1 MDAKIKLMT
10 KIKDSGFSVHDNTRH
25 LLVSLYELWRQQY
38 HDRDSGNYGKGDDVA
53 PKFMFDGIEPSVKQH
68 EESSDLRT
76 FAMVVAVLG
85 KTLEANT
92 QQYDRV
98 VELVRECKM
107 SGIGSVQ

>member
-25 LLVSLYELWRQQY
+25 LLVSLYELWRQRY
-38 HDRDSGNYGKGDDVA
+38 HDHDSGNYGKGDDVA
-53 PKFMFDGIEPSVKQH
+53 PEFMFDGIKPSVQQH
-68 EESSDLRT
+68 ESSDLRT
-76 FAMVVAVLG
+76 FAMVVTVSG

-92 QQYDRV
+92 QQFDRV
-98 VELVRECKM
+98 VELVRECKT